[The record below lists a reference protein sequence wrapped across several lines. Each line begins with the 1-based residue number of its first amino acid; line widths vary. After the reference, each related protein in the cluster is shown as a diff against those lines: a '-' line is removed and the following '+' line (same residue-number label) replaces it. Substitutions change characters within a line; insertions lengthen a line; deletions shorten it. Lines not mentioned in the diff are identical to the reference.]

1 MFLLNMST
9 REIVNIDHVP
19 SGEWVRAKF
28 HVKRLINDH
37 HDIEWEDVTIQGM
50 ISIEDG
56 CLLLQ
61 DRDSAFD
68 IEYYTRGDSVL
79 QWES

>member
-1 MFLLNMST
+1 MST
-9 REIVNIDHVP
+9 REIVHVDHVP
-19 SGEWVRAKF
+19 SGEWIQATFR
-28 HVKRLINDH
+28 VKRLINDH

-50 ISIEDG
+50 INIEDE
-56 CLLLQ
+56 CLVLQ

-68 IEYYTRGDSVL
+68 IEYYTRGGGVL